1 MLRIY
6 DKYGNLKT
14 IAATGPVVESDPI
27 WLADKPL
34 YLTSALAASTY
45 SLASHT
51 HAFSA
56 ITSKP
61 TTLSGYG
68 ITDATPSS
76 RTLTINGVTYDL
88 SANRSWTVSAVESD
102 PVFSTWLAGPPNL
115 SEFTDDIGFLTSE
128 TDPVFT
134 ASDAASI
141 TAGNISDWNTAFGWG
156 NHASAGYATD
166 SLVVHLSGTETITG
180 QKIFTGGVG
189 VGSAPHASAAL
200 AINSTTQGFLPAP
213 MTNTQMLA
221 IATPTQGLVVYNT
234 TYNCLCYYDSD
245 WGWWSDNK
253 DWLRAYGIDVFEDFL
268 GGVDR
273 ATLGSPY
280 SPLFMTR
287 IANSGLIRQAPGG
300 SNRPGVIN
308 LSTSTSTNAQ
318 SGVITGDI
326 SPNGYLLGGGII
338 LIESDVQVPTLSDG
352 TNTFR
357 WWWGFS
363 NNVQAP
369 AGVGISSVVFYYDA
383 NNAFGYGGSPNWQLM
398 TCRNNARSITVT
410 SVPVV
415 AGQWYRLKIVINASA
430 TQVDFSIDGTIVRS
444 ETNNIPAT
452 NIQLGLGCNLIKS
465 AGVTER
471 NIWLDYYRIKQK
483 FTNVR

>member
-1 MLRIY
+1 MPKII

-27 WLADKPL
+27 WLADKPS

-45 SLASHT
+45 ALASHT
-51 HAFSA
+51 HTFASL
-56 ITSKP
+56 TSKP

-88 SANRSWTVSAVESD
+88 SANRSWTISTTESD
-102 PVFSTWLAGPPNL
+102 PVFS
-115 SEFTDDIGFLTSE
+115 
-128 TDPVFT
+128 

-141 TAGNISDWNTAFGWG
+141 TSGDISDWNTAFGWG

-245 WGWWSDNK
+245 WGWWSDNN
-253 DWLRAYGIDVFEDFL
+253 DWLKAYGIDVFEDFL
-268 GGVDR
+268 GGTDR
-273 ATLGSPY
+273 ATIGSPY

-287 IANSGLIRQAPGG
+287 VANSGLIRQAAGG

-326 SPNGYLLGGGII
+326 SGNGYLLGGGRI

-352 TNTFR
+352 TNTFK

-369 AGVGISSVVFYYDA
+369 ASVGISSVVFYYDA

-452 NIQLGLGCNLIKS
+452 NMQLGLGCNLIKS